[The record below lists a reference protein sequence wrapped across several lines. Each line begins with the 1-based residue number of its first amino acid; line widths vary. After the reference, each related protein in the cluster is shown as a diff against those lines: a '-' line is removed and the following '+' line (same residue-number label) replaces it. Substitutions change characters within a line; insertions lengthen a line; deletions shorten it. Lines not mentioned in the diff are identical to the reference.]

1 MGRLSNYPDEIE
13 GLKCISI
20 SDLRKLGYL
29 EPNVFL
35 NKSIYWTNQNGDR
48 TSSIAVII
56 DTTETKGSITFDY
69 TYNQS
74 QKINYTVQLITRP
87 ANLGNG
93 LLWFFVC
100 PSTFKVCRKL
110 HLNSGYF
117 LHRTAFKDVYYE
129 KQLQSKKWRSWEKV
143 FGSYLDDKLY
153 EQLYKKHFK
162 KFYNGKPTKKYVQ
175 LMKKI
180 NSRKVINFENI
191 ERTLLI

>member
-13 GLKCISI
+13 RLKCISI

-29 EPNVFL
+29 EPNAFL
-35 NKSIYWTNQNGDR
+35 NKSIYWTNQNGER

-56 DTTETKGSITFDY
+56 DTNETKGSITFDY

-74 QKINYTVQLITRP
+74 QKINYTVQLMTRP
-87 ANLGNG
+87 SNLGNG

-117 LHRTAFKDVYYE
+117 LHRTAFSDVYYE
-129 KQLQSKKWRSWEKV
+129 KQLQSKRWREWDKA
-143 FGSYLDDKLY
+143 FGSYLDDKVY
-153 EQLYKKHFK
+153 EELHKKHFK
-162 KFYNGKPTKKYVQ
+162 KFYKGKPTKRYLK
-175 LMKKI
+175 LMKKL
-180 NSRKVINFENI
+180 NNRKSVD
-191 ERTLLI
+191 LSKLIDI

>member
-1 MGRLSNYPDEIE
+1 MGRWSNFPDEVE
-13 GLKCISI
+13 GLKCITI
-20 SDLRKLGYL
+20 ADLKKLGYL
-29 EPNVFL
+29 KPNISMNRNLF
-35 NKSIYWTNQNGDR
+35 WTDKNGER
-48 TSSIAVII
+48 TSSITVII
-56 DTTETKGSITFDY
+56 DTAETKGSITFDY

-129 KQLQSKKWRSWEKV
+129 KQLQSKKWRSWEKT

-162 KFYNGKPTKKYVQ
+162 KFYKGKPTKKYVQ

-180 NSRKVINFENI
+180 NTRKPIDFEDI
-191 ERTLLI
+191 ESFLL

>member
-1 MGRLSNYPDEIE
+1 MGRWSNFPDEVE
-13 GLKCISI
+13 GLKCITI
-20 SDLRKLGYL
+20 ADLKKLGYL
-29 EPNVFL
+29 EPNISMSRNLF
-35 NKSIYWTNQNGDR
+35 WTDKNGER
-48 TSSIAVII
+48 TSSITVII
-56 DTTETKGSITFDY
+56 DTTEIKGSITFDY

-87 ANLGNG
+87 SNLGNG

-129 KQLQSKKWRSWEKV
+129 KQLQSKKWRSWEKT
-143 FGSYLDDKLY
+143 FGSYLDDRLY

-162 KFYNGKPTKKYVQ
+162 KFYNGKPTKKYLQ
-175 LMKKI
+175 IMKKI
-180 NSRKVINFENI
+180 KTREDIGFQDVEKF
-191 ERTLLI
+191 LI